1 MEIHELNTFS
11 GTLGSGDFFA
21 TDNGTD
27 TSKVSAESLLAPLNA
42 RIDNIIAGP
51 APSAEEVTDAR
62 LGTAVLGGTQYSSLG
77 AAVRGQAEE
86 LFEDIGKSKEN
97 TLAILDNSAYDIC
110 PFSVVTNEYVSN
122 SNGSFIAYNGWDRSG
137 YIAVDSSKDLYAY
150 SEHWMN
156 FCAQYDENHGFIK
169 SLSIAVGLNDIA
181 LDARTAYI
189 AISTLSGDLAN
200 ITIWQD
206 SALKI
211 RMVSDNVFELDN
223 LANVPWRVCSLGS
236 SGEQIEAT
244 VRLTSDYI
252 EIPYK
257 GAALDIYLDG
267 SWGIIVSEYD
277 ENKQFIYMQSSYI
290 DASYIKML
298 YPNTKYIRVIAV
310 KAGQSSNPVFPKQI
324 WTSNIHIKVIGLP
337 DTLKVMSYNLGHY
350 AYGTGMGLPSN
361 IYDEKLTN
369 YRRFFGKE
377 LPDVCGFQEYDSR
390 MDEENTVYSRDVLWD
405 YFYKNSY
412 YSGTQE
418 AIYSNLD
425 LSFGAYKELSTGRP
439 YVEMYGNGIYL
450 ISVHLSVGANNA
462 SARLAE
468 AREIVNI
475 ASQYERFII
484 FGDFN
489 PEPGEEGTLFKVF
502 TDAGMNI
509 ANCGFFGKFYT
520 WTSNRADFDDYDHP
534 TGTLWYIDNVI
545 TSDNIKIT
553 GVRPVPEAFSL
564 LASDHIP
571 IVAELEL

>member
-11 GTLGSGDFFA
+11 GTLGSGDYFA
-21 TDNGTD
+21 TDNGGD
-27 TSKVSAESLLAPLNA
+27 TSKISASDMFSPLNA

-51 APSAEEVTDAR
+51 APSAQEVTDAR
-62 LGTAVLGGTQYSSLG
+62 LGAAILGGTQYASLG

-86 LFEDIGKSKEN
+86 LFEDIGNSKKN
-97 TLAILDNSAYDIC
+97 ILAILDNNAYDIC
-110 PFSVVTNEYVSN
+110 PFSIVTNEYVSN
-122 SNGSFIAYNGWDRSG
+122 SNGSFIDYNGWDRSG

-150 SEHWMN
+150 SEHSMN
-156 FCAQYDENHGFIK
+156 YCAQYDESHTFIK
-169 SLSIAVGLNDIA
+169 ALSIAEGLTDIA
-181 LDARTAYI
+181 LDARTAFI
-189 AISTLSGDLAN
+189 AISSLAGQLPY

-206 SALKI
+206 SALKM
-211 RMVSDNVFELDN
+211 RMVSDNVFKIDN

-236 SGEQIEAT
+236 SGEQIGST

-257 GAALDIYLDG
+257 GAVLDIYLDG
-267 SWGIIVSEYD
+267 SWGIIVSEYN
-277 ENKQFIYMQSSYI
+277 ENKQFIYMQSSY
-290 DASYIKML
+290 DNESFIKIL
-298 YPNTKYIRVIAV
+298 YPNTKYIRVVAV

-324 WTSNIHIKVIGLP
+324 WTSNIYIKAIGLP
-337 DTLKVMSYNLGHY
+337 DKLKVMSYNLGHY

-361 IYDEKLTN
+361 IYNEKLTN

-412 YSGTQE
+412 YTGTQE
-418 AIYSNLD
+418 AIYSNLN
-425 LSFGAYKELSTGRP
+425 LSFGAYKELTTGRP

-462 SARLAE
+462 STRLAE

-475 ASQYERFII
+475 VSQYERFII

-502 TDAGMNI
+502 TDAGLNI

-520 WTSNRADFDDYDHP
+520 WTSNRADFDDYDNP
-534 TGTLWYIDNVI
+534 TGNLWYIDNII
-545 TSDNIKIT
+545 TSNNIKISS
-553 GVRPVPEAFSL
+553 VRPIPEAFGL